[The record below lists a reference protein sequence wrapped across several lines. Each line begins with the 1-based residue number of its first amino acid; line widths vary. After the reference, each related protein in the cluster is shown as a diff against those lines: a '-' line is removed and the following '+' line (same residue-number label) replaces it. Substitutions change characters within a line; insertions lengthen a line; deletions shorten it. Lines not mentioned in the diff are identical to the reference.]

1 MQDKV
6 KNRKRILY
14 TTLEVVVI
22 LIMTMVGNM
31 WDWVNMQFRPDLIG
45 TSAFWEDTIVKATLY
60 SGSLILAILLKLSK
74 LELND
79 LRYDD
84 LLAKY
89 RNKLDLKEN
98 NPESFDTYLERDL
111 NPRIKKEYIKTKL
124 ERKLYRLQKHER
136 DSWAMDYFKA
146 KDTGELENYNFSS
159 KLSKKHF
166 IKRTRIEAMLDKD
179 FIEAHWMNMS
189 VKCPRISSA
198 QFGYYL
204 EIGRNK
210 DERYKL
216 NNEVVKDVVK
226 QGALKIATVFLISI
240 CFTIMAL
247 SPQTNELLEQANGW
261 IVLIIQYIIRVIM
274 ICLSFATGIFTAKNT
289 FNDNYL
295 LPLTN
300 RIDILDQFK
309 NWLETNPLKV
319 KGITQVKHEV
329 EEELKVKYEKE
340 LAEKLDKAK
349 KEIQEQAIKLVE
361 EFQKSQDKDNKLGVA

>member
-1 MQDKV
+1 MNDKV

-14 TTLEVVVI
+14 TSLEVVVI

-31 WDWVNMQFRPDLIG
+31 WDWVNMEFRPDLIG

-79 LRYDD
+79 ERYDK
-84 LLAKY
+84 LLGDY
-89 RNKLDLKEN
+89 RGLLPIKESN
-98 NPESFDTYLERDL
+98 SEMFDTYLDKTL
-111 NPRIKKEYIKTKL
+111 NPKIKKEYIKNKL
-124 ERKLYRLQKHER
+124 EKKLYKIQKHEK
-136 DSWAMDYFKA
+136 DTWAMDYFRA
-146 KDTGELENYNFSS
+146 KDSGELENFKFSS
-159 KLSKKHF
+159 KRSKNHF

-179 FIEAHWMNMS
+179 FIEKHWLDMS
-189 VKCPRISSA
+189 VKCPRISST

-226 QGALKIATVFLISI
+226 QGTLKVVTVFFISI
-240 CFTIMAL
+240 CMTIMAL
-247 SPQTNELLEQANGW
+247 QPSTNALLEQANGW
-261 IVLIIQYIIRVIM
+261 IVLLIQYIVRVIM
-274 ICLSFATGIFTAKNT
+274 ICLSFATGIWTAKRT
-289 FNDNYL
+289 FDDNYL

-300 RIDILDQFK
+300 RITILNEFK
-309 NWLETNPLKV
+309 TWLNVNPVKV
-319 KGITQVKHEV
+319 KGVLEIKEEV
-329 EEELKVKYEKE
+329 EIQLKEKYEKE
-340 LAEKLDKAK
+340 YLEKLEKSK

-361 EFQKSQDKDNKLGVA
+361 DFQRTNDAKGVA